1 MSLDCSIIKVS
12 CSCGYNVEL
21 DRNHQ
26 KKMFGGDVRVADL
39 SSFYNKFKCSKCD
52 QKNPNVFDK
61 NDNQLFD
68 TKKLIECES
77 CQSFISIPRINAKP
91 ETVFC
96 TPYCEFDLSY
106 KSPAEQEKARKE
118 REEFLKKEQLASKL
132 SSEIENLM
140 SKRYTTID
148 AFEDYK
154 ENKISKSDYEKIFK
168 KFTWWIKEEVE
179 KMGGKLVDNPTN
191 YIECPDCR
199 KLTLV
204 IWTPKFKKYFLGCS
218 EYTNGCCWA
227 KTIWKH

>member
-12 CSCGYNVEL
+12 CRCGYNVEL

-39 SSFYNKFKCSKCD
+39 SSFYNKFKCSKCN

-96 TPYCEFDLSY
+96 TP
-106 KSPAEQEKARKE
+106 
-118 REEFLKKEQLASKL
+118 
-132 SSEIENLM
+132 
-140 SKRYTTID
+140 
-148 AFEDYK
+148 
-154 ENKISKSDYEKIFK
+154 
-168 KFTWWIKEEVE
+168 
-179 KMGGKLVDNPTN
+179 
-191 YIECPDCR
+191 
-199 KLTLV
+199 
-204 IWTPKFKKYFLGCS
+204 
-218 EYTNGCCWA
+218 
-227 KTIWKH
+227 